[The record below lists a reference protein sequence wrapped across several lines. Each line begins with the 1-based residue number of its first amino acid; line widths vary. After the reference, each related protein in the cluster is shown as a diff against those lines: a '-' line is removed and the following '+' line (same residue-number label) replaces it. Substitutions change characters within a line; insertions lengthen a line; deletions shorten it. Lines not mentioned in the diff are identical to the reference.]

1 MKYRVICE
9 LECRVRSREWVV
21 DDREI
26 EADNVEVAAL
36 KFKARYQY
44 CPRCIGFGTKVC
56 VLFDDRLYPEVLPPF
71 E

>member
-9 LECRVRSREWVV
+9 LQCRVSSREWVV

-26 EADNVEVAAL
+26 EANNDEMAAL
-36 KFKARYQY
+36 KFKARHQF
-44 CPRCIGFGTKVC
+44 CPRCIGFGTKVR
-56 VLFDDRLYPEVLPPF
+56 VLFDDRLYPEPLPPF